1 MPIVKPYDTNTT
13 AVIDALIIMVNSF
26 LSVSNKSNP
35 PILTNQ
41 KNVMNVGMINPVVTV
56 TIIVLMNAFIFV
68 FFLVEGAVAP
78 SVFIIYLLSVSS
90 FQ

>member
-1 MPIVKPYDTNTT
+1 VPIVKPYDTNTT

-26 LSVSNKSNP
+26 LSVANRSNP

-41 KNVMNVGMINPVVTV
+41 KNVMNVGMINPVMTV

-68 FFLVEGAVAP
+68 FFSGRSRSP
-78 SVFIIYLLSVSS
+78 FHS
-90 FQ
+90 

>member
-1 MPIVKPYDTNTT
+1 VPIVKPYDTNTT

-26 LSVSNKSNP
+26 LSVSNRSNP

-41 KNVMNVGMINPVVTV
+41 KNVMNAGMINPVMTV

-68 FFLVEGAVAP
+68 FFSGRSRSP
-78 SVFIIYLLSVSS
+78 FHS
-90 FQ
+90 